1 MNSKVK
7 DTIIISLLS
16 GMLLALLVGILFFNK
31 QNQDIEAEKHSV
43 HIEDKLTFFKEVKP
57 NEVDGLRKDLENDIQ
72 EMLNGSVQNKF
83 ADQSGEEFLR
93 KLFIVTG
100 KPPIT
105 DKSSEKEKIEYYKP
119 FTFKLTNFGIKTSS
133 SGLYEALTDFEVQYN
148 GKKVYDTT
156 LTITLNNDKKVTG
169 VLFMQNHEI
178 TTAKKAIGILSIIV
192 ILCCVVLFQKK
203 NAYDNN
209 VKELEDLKSKQIEVV
224 KNNQKVKAMQEA
236 QYKEL
241 GNAEIKEQSRKFFN
255 LFYNWN
261 SWEKYT
267 KNMKEIQK
275 EFPQIVKS
283 SPVDISGTMV
293 GTGNSPISSY
303 TADYYTTNQKGKM
316 VELITQTRNTP
327 TTATTTIWRGVT
339 SIGENQLFYL
349 EDLDSYVRAE

>member
-16 GMLLALLVGILFFNK
+16 GMLLVLLVGILFFNK

-169 VLFMQNHEI
+169 GAFY
-178 TTAKKAIGILSIIV
+178 AKS
-192 ILCCVVLFQKK
+192 
-203 NAYDNN
+203 
-209 VKELEDLKSKQIEVV
+209 
-224 KNNQKVKAMQEA
+224 
-236 QYKEL
+236 
-241 GNAEIKEQSRKFFN
+241 
-255 LFYNWN
+255 
-261 SWEKYT
+261 
-267 KNMKEIQK
+267 
-275 EFPQIVKS
+275 
-283 SPVDISGTMV
+283 
-293 GTGNSPISSY
+293 
-303 TADYYTTNQKGKM
+303 
-316 VELITQTRNTP
+316 
-327 TTATTTIWRGVT
+327 
-339 SIGENQLFYL
+339 
-349 EDLDSYVRAE
+349 